1 MVFNGGFVIFNFFC
15 ICGDQGYFWFLM
27 VVMIKKNLG
36 FNECCDDRKYLYGR
50 LVFYFLDFG
59 FFIIRF
65 YIVRIFY
72 VLIQVDDF
80 MINVG

>member
-1 MVFNGGFVIFNFFC
+1 
-15 ICGDQGYFWFLM
+15 M

-36 FNECCDDRKYLYGR
+36 FNERRDDRKYLYGR

-72 VLIQVDDF
+72 VLI
-80 MINVG
+80 